1 MKRQSRSLVSH
12 SLRGF
17 FGVLAVVAATT
28 VGFAAGDALAAPD
41 RSAATIQGHSERGV
55 MDYDWNWRL
64 TPGQTIEVEGVN
76 GAIRA
81 TGSAGKDVV
90 AHAHKHAR
98 RSDPDQVTIE
108 VLEHP
113 GGITLCV
120 RYPDVRGHAANT
132 CAPHGNSHMSTN
144 GNDVSVDFDLQ
155 VPAGVRLAAR
165 TVNGEVEAR
174 GLDADAEAH
183 TVNGSVTLE
192 TRGRAEA
199 TTVNGSVRARL
210 GSTGVNQPLDFS
222 TVNGG
227 ITLELPQDA
236 GAEVTARNVNGGI
249 ETDFP
254 VTVRRAGFMGHRLQG
269 TIGRGGP
276 RLDLSTVN
284 GSIHLRK
291 ARGI

>member
-1 MKRQSRSLVSH
+1 MKTRCRSLVDP
-12 SLRGF
+12 SLRRF

-28 VGFAAGDALAAPD
+28 VGFAVGDAPAAPQMV
-41 RSAATIQGHSERGV
+41 AATIAGHSGRGTT
-55 MDYDWNWRL
+55 DYYWSWRL
-64 TPGQTIEVEGVN
+64 APGQTLEIEGVN

-81 TGSAGKDVV
+81 TGAAGKDVV
-90 AHAHKHAR
+90 VHARKHAR
-98 RSDPDQVTIE
+98 RSDPDRVTVEVIE
-108 VLEHP
+108 HA

-120 RYPDVRGHAANT
+120 RYPDTRGQRNE
-132 CAPHGNSHMSTN
+132 CAPRGRSHMNTDN
-144 GNDVSVDFDLQ
+144 NDVAVDFDVE
-155 VPAGVRLAAR
+155 VPAGVHLAAR

-183 TVNGSVTLE
+183 TVNGSVPLE

-199 TTVNGSVRARL
+199 TTVNGSVSARL
-210 GSTGVNQPLDFS
+210 GSMGVNESLDFS
-222 TVNGG
+222 TVNGS
-227 ITLELPQDA
+227 ITLELPNDA
-236 GAEVTARNVNGGI
+236 CAEVTARNVNGGI

-254 VTVRRAGFMGHRLQG
+254 VTVRRAGFVGHQLRG

-276 RLDLSTVN
+276 QIDLSTVN